1 MLRNFRLYRL
11 QGTWPES
18 EDKACEALKQYAF
31 VECNRFSRKS
41 AGFEQSVE
49 QVADSY
55 CRRISGLDFIKLRF
69 QTKLLPDSVVSEAL
83 EERVGEF
90 SSRTGELPTKGERKS
105 LKDETIS
112 KLLPQAMTKSKRLL
126 GVICRKRGLLI
137 LGSVVEG
144 ENEVFLEKLNA
155 AVPGLLPRLIEF
167 KEPLESFMKKIILD
181 ESIHP
186 FRVGRECK
194 LREIGATNST
204 ISWFDRNLK
213 ESHVR
218 ESLLEGLTIDR
229 VEVRH
234 HQNLTLVI
242 DRKYGFLKCK
252 LLGETDAVPGDSVDL
267 TEKTDGDFAL
277 IGPSLLAFFDD
288 FSAQLGGMV

>member
-18 EDKACEALKQYAF
+18 EEKACEALKKYAF
-31 VECNRFSRKS
+31 VECDRFSRKS
-41 AGFEQSVE
+41 AGFEQSLE
-49 QVADSY
+49 QVVDSY

-69 QTKLLPDSVVSEAL
+69 QSKLLPDSVISEAL

-90 SSRTGELPTKGERKS
+90 ASRTGELPTKGERKS
-105 LKDETIS
+105 LKEETIS

-126 GVICRKRGLLI
+126 GIICRKRGLLV

-252 LLGETDAVPGDSVDL
+252 LLGETDAVPGDSPDSP
-267 TEKTDGDFAL
+267 EKIDGDFAL

>member
-31 VECNRFSRKS
+31 VECDRFSRKS

-55 CRRISGLDFIKLRF
+55 CRRISGVDFIKLRF

-90 SSRTGELPTKGERKS
+90 SSRTGYLPTNGERKS

-144 ENEVFLEKLNA
+144 ENEVFLEKLNV

-213 ESHVR
+213 ESHVK

-252 LLGETDAVPGDSVDL
+252 LLGETDAVSADSPDSP
-267 TEKTDGDFAL
+267 EKIDGDFAL
-277 IGPSLLAFFDD
+277 IGPSLMAFFDD

>member
-11 QGTWPES
+11 QGTWPET
-18 EDKACEALKQYAF
+18 EEKACEALKKYAF
-31 VECNRFSRKS
+31 VECDRFSRKS
-41 AGFEQSVE
+41 AGFEQSLE
-49 QVADSY
+49 QVVDSY

-69 QTKLLPDSVVSEAL
+69 QSKLLPDSVISEAL

-105 LKDETIS
+105 LKEETIS

-126 GVICRKRGLLI
+126 GIICRKRGLLV

-234 HQNLTLVI
+234 HQNLSLVI

-252 LLGETDAVPGDSVDL
+252 LLGETDAVPGDSLDSP
-267 TEKTDGDFAL
+267 EKIDGDFAL

>member
-18 EDKACEALKQYAF
+18 EEKACEALKKYAF
-31 VECNRFSRKS
+31 VECDRFSRKS
-41 AGFEQSVE
+41 AGFEQSLE
-49 QVADSY
+49 QVVDSY

-69 QTKLLPDSVVSEAL
+69 QSKLLPDSVISEAL

-90 SSRTGELPTKGERKS
+90 SNRTGELPTKGERKS
-105 LKDETIS
+105 LKEETIS

-126 GVICRKRGLLI
+126 GIICRKRGLLI

-252 LLGETDAVPGDSVDL
+252 LLGETDAVPGDSPDSP
-267 TEKTDGDFAL
+267 KKIDGDFAL

-288 FSAQLGGMV
+288 FSAQLGGVA

>member
-18 EDKACEALKQYAF
+18 EDKACEALKHYAF
-31 VECNRFSRKS
+31 VECDRFSRKS

-90 SSRTGELPTKGERKS
+90 SSRTGELPTNGERKS

-137 LGSVVEG
+137 LGSVV
-144 ENEVFLEKLNA
+144 
-155 AVPGLLPRLIEF
+155 
-167 KEPLESFMKKIILD
+167 
-181 ESIHP
+181 
-186 FRVGRECK
+186 
-194 LREIGATNST
+194 
-204 ISWFDRNLK
+204 
-213 ESHVR
+213 
-218 ESLLEGLTIDR
+218 
-229 VEVRH
+229 
-234 HQNLTLVI
+234 
-242 DRKYGFLKCK
+242 
-252 LLGETDAVPGDSVDL
+252 
-267 TEKTDGDFAL
+267 
-277 IGPSLLAFFDD
+277 
-288 FSAQLGGMV
+288 